1 MPLKINSGSVPPG
14 TECWARAQMP
24 GKHQKEWTR
33 EKGDSIIEE
42 NPVPVTGGEG
52 GYYEEGVRDTL
63 HKTGARRSAQ
73 CIGGET
79 AGDQGAK
86 TPCHR
91 DGRRVEC
98 CRQGQCHLQYDPTD
112 GSQIF
117 QGLQYGQDNGR

>member
-1 MPLKINSGSVPPG
+1 
-14 TECWARAQMP
+14 MP

-79 AGDQGAK
+79 AGVDEFELISKLEKLTNTTCPKALSDTK
-86 TPCHR
+86 NKAVRFT
-91 DGRRVEC
+91 
-98 CRQGQCHLQYDPTD
+98 
-112 GSQIF
+112 GSIKPEDMAAAVLDF
-117 QGLQYGQDNGR
+117 INK